1 MLHRAGY
8 EAYVVGGCVR
18 DAIMQNEINDFD
30 ITTSATPDE
39 MKVVFKDER
48 TFDTGIKHGTIT
60 LYYNRENVEITTY
73 RVDGEYDDNRHPKS
87 VEFTK
92 RLENDLKRRDFTM
105 NAIVYNDKE
114 GFIDMFS
121 GIEDIKN
128 KVIRAIG
135 DPKKRFEEDALRI
148 LRAIRFSSVLG
159 FTIEESTKRAM
170 IECKSLLHNVSGE
183 RIAVEINKFLLG
195 KNVKNAILENYEIL
209 GEIIP
214 EINRMQGFDQQ
225 TKWHIYDVL
234 THTAVAVENIPPVV
248 HLRLAAFL
256 HDTGKVHTFTVDE
269 RGAGHF
275 YGHNEKSAE
284 IAHSY
289 LTKYKY
295 DNFTKDRVT
304 RLVKVHDTP
313 IEEDRIVI
321 KRRLNRMGNECFFD
335 LIELQ
340 IADNKAQNPELVRLE
355 RFDIIKEIANDILNE
370 SCFSLKTLAINGSD
384 LIKDGHKAGRKLGA
398 ILEIIL
404 NEVIDE
410 KLPNEKEALL
420 KRARELA
427 KEINE

>member
-105 NAIVYNDKE
+105 NAIVYNDKD
-114 GFIDMFS
+114 GFVDMFS

-304 RLVKVHDTP
+304 RLVKVHNTP

-384 LIKDGHKAGRKLGA
+384 LIKDGHKAGKKLGA

-427 KEINE
+427 KEIDE

>member
-304 RLVKVHDTP
+304 RLVKVHNTP
-313 IEEDRIVI
+313 IEEDRILI

-384 LIKDGHKAGRKLGA
+384 LIKDGHKAGKKLGA

-427 KEINE
+427 KEIDE

>member
-384 LIKDGHKAGRKLGA
+384 LIKDGHKAGKKLGA

>member
-1 MLHRAGY
+1 MLYRAGY

-214 EINRMQGFDQQ
+214 EIYKMQGFDQQ
-225 TKWHIYDVL
+225 TRWHIYDVL
-234 THTAVAVENIPPVV
+234 THTAGAVENIPPVV

-269 RGAGHF
+269 KGAGHF

-321 KRRLNRMGNECFFD
+321 KRRLNRMGNECFLD
-335 LIELQ
+335 
-340 IADNKAQNPELVRLE
+340 
-355 RFDIIKEIANDILNE
+355 
-370 SCFSLKTLAINGSD
+370 
-384 LIKDGHKAGRKLGA
+384 RKS
-398 ILEIIL
+398 
-404 NEVIDE
+404 VV
-410 KLPNEKEALL
+410 
-420 KRARELA
+420 
-427 KEINE
+427 